1 MEYAIRLVEF
11 YVLGGV
17 IFAAYNVLEISSLH
31 KQHESSRD
39 KNSRNASLAL
49 AKSHMSEIAGVWKWP
64 YALVKTSINAMKW
77 VKSE

>member
-1 MEYAIRLVEF
+1 MEYAIKIVEF
-11 YVLGGV
+11 YVFGGV

-49 AKSHMSEIAGVWKWP
+49 AKSHMSEIVAAWKWP
-64 YALVKTSINAMKW
+64 YTLVKTSIEAMKW

>member
-1 MEYAIRLVEF
+1 MEYAIKLAEL

-49 AKSHMSEIAGVWKWP
+49 AKGHMTEIIGAWKWP
-64 YALVKTSINAMKW
+64 YLLVKTTIAAVKW
-77 VKSE
+77 AKSE

>member
-1 MEYAIRLVEF
+1 MEYAIKLVEF
-11 YVLGGV
+11 YVFGGV

-49 AKSHMSEIAGVWKWP
+49 AKSHMSEIVAAWKWP
-64 YALVKTSINAMKW
+64 YTLVKTSINAMKW

>member
-1 MEYAIRLVEF
+1 MEYAIKLVEF
-11 YVLGGV
+11 YVFGGV

-49 AKSHMSEIAGVWKWP
+49 AKSHMSEIVAAWKWP
-64 YALVKTSINAMKW
+64 YTLVKTSIDAMKW

>member
-1 MEYAIRLVEF
+1 MEYVIKVAEI
-11 YVLGGV
+11 YALGGL

-49 AKSHMSEIAGVWKWP
+49 AKGHMSEIKSIWKWP
-64 YALVKTSINAMKW
+64 YSLVKASIDAVKW
-77 VKSE
+77 AKTE